1 MASQDQNSPPD
12 QGQAED
18 DATGEG
24 VEEVSTINPRDASHA
39 HWEVIQ
45 GFRTDTYGYILEG
58 HPYWSVVSDQ
68 ELIDYGGMQAS
79 AIQDTI
85 TSVDLDLMPAQSV
98 GILKARSNNVD
109 ETFETYYTL
118 RPQLITF
125 PTIVWATGENAG
137 FYDMSSDGSNAE
149 SDMWFST
156 HDITYSQEEIDG
168 LQARLGDS
176 NSGTSGAAAIE
187 EMLKGRFQ
195 QFLLD
200 LSTSTVQNQAI
211 YTKISYND
219 MRVTNANEI
228 KGPRQS
234 EEDFQES
241 TTPATTGTGTY

>member
-1 MASQDQNSPPD
+1 
-12 QGQAED
+12 
-18 DATGEG
+18 
-24 VEEVSTINPRDASHA
+24 
-39 HWEVIQ
+39 
-45 GFRTDTYGYILEG
+45 
-58 HPYWSVVSDQ
+58 
-68 ELIDYGGMQAS
+68 
-79 AIQDTI
+79 
-85 TSVDLDLMPAQSV
+85 
-98 GILKARSNNVD
+98 
-109 ETFETYYTL
+109 
-118 RPQLITF
+118 
-125 PTIVWATGENAG
+125 
-137 FYDMSSDGSNAE
+137 
-149 SDMWFST
+149 MWFST